1 MTDGIQESLPKAQD
15 APESGALAPAES
27 GGSAE
32 LASRQIAR
40 ATGIVMIAF
49 VISSLVGI
57 AHQVVITD
65 AFGTSAALDSFN
77 AANRI
82 TELLFNLTAG
92 GALGSAF
99 IPILPVFSP
108 AGDKKGAWRLAFRRG
123 STLFSSCS
131 CSFPCLAWIFAP
143 WIVEKGLFALTA
155 DSNIG
160 QLDVTVRLLRIMLPT
175 VVIFGISGLVMGMLN
190 AHRSFLIPA
199 LAPAMYSLG
208 IIFGTLA
215 LPKSWGVDRLAV
227 GVVLGAGGHLLLQ
240 LPSLFR
246 LPERAYSIAVGLKE
260 KAVRQVMKLMLPRLV
275 GAAVVQLN
283 FVANTIIALSL
294 GEGAAS
300 SVALAFALMMMPQR
314 AIAQSAG
321 IASLPTLS
329 AQAEMGQYAEMRH
342 TIARI
347 MRGII
352 LLSLPAS
359 LGLIMLRV
367 PLVRVLY
374 ERGEFGPQ
382 STQLVAWALL
392 WYAAGLVGHSLVE
405 VLSRAFYA
413 LHDTRTPVA
422 LGGRDEFEHRAVFPA
437 FGLVP
442 ENRLDA
448 ARRAGAGKLSRDRPG
463 KPAVIG
469 AAAQKTERHGRQKH
483 CPRHACGRCRLRVD
497 DSGSLCL
504 DAADACWSGD
514 SRAFRRHCFGCAGVR
529 AYLAFAARAG
539 TGFCAWGHQ
548 EQAAQIAGANSGNLF
563 VRELTAANR
572 NFLFVNQKK
581 RGVWAVMPAAS
592 TAG

>member
-1 MTDGIQESLPKAQD
+1 MTEQNQETLPGAED
-15 APESGALAPAES
+15 APVCAAQASPKDSEFRISGKGE
-27 GGSAE
+27 GAE

-49 VISSLVGI
+49 IISSLVGI

-99 IPILPVFSP
+99 IPLFT
-108 AGDKKGAWRLAFRRG
+108 GFLTRDDKKGAWRLASGVVNVVFLVLIAV
-123 STLFSSCS
+123 SI
-131 CSFPCLAWIFAP
+131 LAWIFAP
-143 WIVEKGLFALTA
+143 WIVKNGLYALTA
-155 DSNIG
+155 DSNMG
-160 QLDVTVRLLRIMLPT
+160 QLSVTVRLLRIMLPT

-215 LPKSWGVDRLAV
+215 LPKSWGVDRLAI
-227 GVVLGAGGHLLLQ
+227 GVVLGAAGHLLLQ
-240 LPSLFR
+240 IPSLLR
-246 LPERAYSIAVGLKE
+246 LPARAYSAAVGLKD
-260 KAVRQVMKLMLPRLV
+260 KAVRQVLKLMLPRLV

-329 AQAEMGQYAEMRH
+329 AQAEMGQFAHMRH

-347 MRGII
+347 LRGII

-359 LGLIMLRV
+359 LGLILLRV

-374 ERGEFGPQ
+374 ERGEFGAE
-382 STQLVAWALL
+382 STRLVAWALL
-392 WYAAGLVGHSLVE
+392 WYAAGLVGHCLVE

-413 LHDTRTPVA
+413 LHDTRTPVLVGVGA
-422 LGGRDEFEHRAVFPA
+422 MSLNIGLSFLLAAWFRSIGWMPHGGLALANSVATGLESLLLLELLRRKLKGMEGKSILRGASAALIGSALMTLTVYAYLRLMPGEQGVLALLGGMLAGVVVY
-437 FGLVP
+437 GLSLRLLRVP
-442 ENRLDA
+442 ELDSVL
-448 ARRAGAGKLSRDRPG
+448 RIIKNKLSR
-463 KPAVIG
+463 
-469 AAAQKTERHGRQKH
+469 
-483 CPRHACGRCRLRVD
+483 
-497 DSGSLCL
+497 
-504 DAADACWSGD
+504 
-514 SRAFRRHCFGCAGVR
+514 
-529 AYLAFAARAG
+529 
-539 TGFCAWGHQ
+539 
-548 EQAAQIAGANSGNLF
+548 
-563 VRELTAANR
+563 
-572 NFLFVNQKK
+572 
-581 RGVWAVMPAAS
+581 
-592 TAG
+592 

>member
-15 APESGALAPAES
+15 APESGAPAPAES

-99 IPILPVFSP
+99 IPIFTSFLTRD
-108 AGDKKGAWRLAFRRG
+108 DKKGAWRLASGVVNIVFLVLIAV
-123 STLFSSCS
+123 SV
-131 CSFPCLAWIFAP
+131 LAWIFAP
-143 WIVEKGLFALTA
+143 WIVKYGLFALTA
-155 DSNIG
+155 ESNIG
-160 QLDVTVRLLRIMLPT
+160 QLEVTVRLLRIMLPT

-321 IASLPTLS
+321 IASLPPLS

-422 LGGRDEFEHRAVFPA
+422 VGVGAMRLNIALSFLLSAWFRKIGWMPHGGLALANSAATGLESLLLLELLRRKLKGMEGRNIARGTLAAAAGSALMTLAVYAWTRLMPVGQGILALLGGIASGVLVYALTLRLLR
-437 FGLVP
+437 VP
-442 ENRLDA
+442 ELDSA
-448 ARRAGAGKLSRDRPG
+448 LGVIRNKLRR
-463 KPAVIG
+463 
-469 AAAQKTERHGRQKH
+469 
-483 CPRHACGRCRLRVD
+483 
-497 DSGSLCL
+497 
-504 DAADACWSGD
+504 
-514 SRAFRRHCFGCAGVR
+514 
-529 AYLAFAARAG
+529 
-539 TGFCAWGHQ
+539 
-548 EQAAQIAGANSGNLF
+548 
-563 VRELTAANR
+563 
-572 NFLFVNQKK
+572 
-581 RGVWAVMPAAS
+581 
-592 TAG
+592 